1 MMGSTEDADMLALI
15 AAAPELATPD
25 DTEAFLDAMPI
36 SELASMWS
44 ALQRLSRR
52 DQTGAAWSALLYFDH
67 LPHKRP
73 DRAFDLALEVLRSE
87 QDKPTVMQLNDKFML
102 SLLYTHGAAMIE
114 RFEAEARQNAALRW
128 LLGGIDFGPDEPLTA
143 RIKAIADVNGWRAD
157 DLARR
162 TPQRPLECEA
172 MSVEALARAWI
183 EQYSKSERDRDDNFF
198 AVMDYE
204 RDLREEDPDKA
215 IDLILAILKIESN
228 PVLLSMLA
236 AGPLEDVISMETIDR
251 IEREASTNKCFHDL
265 LGGVWYYRASDE
277 LKARLD
283 ALVGQ
288 NRW

>member
-1 MMGSTEDADMLALI
+1 MGSTEDKDMLALI
-15 AAAPELATPD
+15 APALELATPD
-25 DTEAFLDAMPI
+25 ESETFLDAMPI
-36 SELASMWS
+36 SELASIWG

-52 DQTGAAWSALLYFDH
+52 DQTGAAWSAILYFDH
-67 LPHKRP
+67 LPYKRP

-87 QDKPTVMQLNDKFML
+87 KDKPTVMQLNDKFML

-162 TPQRPLECEA
+162 TPQRPLACET
-172 MSVEALARAWI
+172 MSVEELARAWV

-198 AVMDYE
+198 AMKDYE
-204 RDLREEDPDKA
+204 FDLREGDPDRA
-215 IDLILAILKIESN
+215 IDLILEILKIESN

-236 AGPLEDVISMETIDR
+236 AGPLEDLIGIGTIDR
-251 IEREASTNKCFHDL
+251 IEQEAAANERFRDL
-265 LGGVWYYRASDE
+265 LGGVWYDRAPAE